1 MSKNSPRG
9 RDEARGP
16 SQRQLRVGELIRHAM
31 AELLARGEILDP
43 ELSALMITVPEVRVS
58 PDLKNA
64 TVFVTP
70 LAGGEPKVAVKA
82 LDRHKRFIRGQ
93 VATRINLKYAP
104 DLTFRFDDR
113 FEESAR
119 IDAILRSP
127 EVRQDLAPESA
138 EESPEEARDE
148 RGDA

>member
-1 MSKNSPRG
+1 MSKHSPRG
-9 RDEARGP
+9 REETRGP

-43 ELSALMITVPEVRVS
+43 EVSALMITVPEVRVS

-64 TVFVTP
+64 TVFITP
-70 LAGGEPKVAVKA
+70 LAGGDPKAAVKA

-127 EVRQDLAPESA
+127 EVRQDLE
-138 EESPEEARDE
+138 RDGE
-148 RGDA
+148 PGDPDDEV

>member
-1 MSKNSPRG
+1 MTRNARG
-9 RDEARGP
+9 RQAAHSSGP

-31 AELLARGEILDP
+31 ADLLARGEILDDDI
-43 ELSALMITVPEVRVS
+43 AGMMITVPEVRVS

-70 LAGGEPKVAVKA
+70 LAGDDPTRAVKA
-82 LDRHKRFIRGQ
+82 LERHKRFIRGE
-93 VATRINLKYAP
+93 VAHRVDLKYAP
-104 DLTFRFDDR
+104 DLVFRFDDR

-127 EVRQDLAPESA
+127 EVQRDLEGGD
-138 EESPEEARDE
+138 DE
-148 RGDA
+148 ND